1 MQSAKEISRAIRTWI
16 TDTDRDNGG
25 PRLPDDSEHP
35 YWTTIQDLGD
45 LIYYL
50 EDECPK
56 AEDGKRWLEIPGVDG
71 QIRLVTRTGGEGQGD
86 ETYAIFQLQTAMS
99 DDRHFRVDGY
109 YVSHDGYHYED
120 DELTEVHAVIK
131 PVVFWDPVDPS

>member
-25 PRLPDDSEHP
+25 PQLPVSWGSGNYE
-35 YWTTIQDLGD
+35 TTIQGIGS

-50 EDECPK
+50 EDECPE

-71 QIRLVTRTGGEGQGD
+71 LFRLVTRTGGEGQGE
-86 ETYAIFQLQTAMS
+86 ETYAVFQLQTAMC
-99 DDRHFRVDGY
+99 DDRYFRIDGY

-120 DELTEVHAVIK
+120 EELFEVHAVSK
-131 PVVFWDPVDPS
+131 PVVFWDPV